1 MKTLA
6 LPRRSLL
13 AAATAL
19 LVGALAGATLPP
31 PALAAESL
39 KVGVISGSDEEI
51 WEVVKEVAAEQG
63 LEIEIVPFQDYAQ
76 PNAALD
82 AGDLDANSFQ
92 HHPYLDNQV
101 RDRGYDLVAVADTY
115 VAPFG
120 FYSRRIG
127 SLQELAE
134 GARIGIP
141 NDPSNGGRAL
151 LLLQEQGLLT
161 LAEGVGITPSVLDI
175 VENPRNLEIVEL
187 DAAQLP
193 RSLEDL
199 DAAGINTN
207 YAQEAGLQPGKD
219 SIAIEKLQGN
229 PYANLIAV
237 QSVRQDEPVFRTLVE
252 AYHSERVRAFIVE
265 RYQGAIVPVW

>member
-1 MKTLA
+1 MK
-6 LPRRSLL
+6 LPFLSRRSLL
-13 AAATAL
+13 ALAAAVATGSLAAAL
-19 LVGALAGATLPP
+19 LPP
-31 PALAAESL
+31 PGLAAETV

-51 WEVVKEVAAEQG
+51 WEVVREVAAERG
-63 LEIEIVPFQDYAQ
+63 LTVEIVPFQDYAQ

-92 HHPYLDNQV
+92 HHPYLENQV
-101 RDRGYDLVAVADTY
+101 RDRGYDLVAIADTY

-120 FYSRRIG
+120 FYSRKVTA
-127 SLQELAE
+127 LQDLPD
-134 GARIGIP
+134 GARVGIP

-175 VENPRNLEIVEL
+175 VENPKNLQIVEL

-207 YAQEAGLQPGKD
+207 YAQEAGLQPGED
-219 SIAIEKLQGN
+219 SIAIEGLQGN

-237 QSVRQDEPVFRTLVE
+237 RTARKDEPLFRALVE
-252 AYHSERVRAFIVE
+252 AYHSDQVKAFIVE
-265 RYQGAIVPVW
+265 RYKGAIVPVW